1 MTKVRGS
8 MLRDKGKQL
17 MHICRPRKIRQKTR
31 RIRERKKQ
39 RAGGNRNS
47 VDGARRRLLLPN
59 SIVFADAARTE
70 RGGGGFVPSFFS
82 RSPDVPAHADRIR
95 SLRRPR

>member
-1 MTKVRGS
+1 MSKLKKLNWVYRNEGNLKNMNCFMTKVRGS

-47 VDGARRRLLLPN
+47 VDGARRKIL
-59 SIVFADAARTE
+59 
-70 RGGGGFVPSFFS
+70 
-82 RSPDVPAHADRIR
+82 
-95 SLRRPR
+95 